1 MDVNTQKN
9 NIFVLG
15 NLRLV
20 KECGMV
26 VNAKFKARDKKLV
39 NL

>member
-1 MDVNTQKN
+1 M
-9 NIFVLG
+9 IG

-26 VNAKFKARDKKLV
+26 VNAKFKARDKELL